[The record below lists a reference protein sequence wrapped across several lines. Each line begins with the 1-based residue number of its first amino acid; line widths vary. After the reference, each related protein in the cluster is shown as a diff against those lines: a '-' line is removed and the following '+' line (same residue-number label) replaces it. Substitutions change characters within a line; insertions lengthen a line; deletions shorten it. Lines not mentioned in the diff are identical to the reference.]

1 VGRLDDVLVMANGE
15 KVVPAPMENVIIAS
29 PVIMGAIIFG
39 RERNQVGVLIEPN
52 HNYAMDPTDEKQLEQ
67 FRNLIWPVIEEA
79 NRVSSNFHQT
89 F

>member
-1 VGRLDDVLVMANGE
+1 MGRLDDVLVMANGE